1 MAADNF
7 LWFASKATG
16 GLISTN
22 NANQPLGE
30 TTDAY
35 FSKKNAIEVAEFSF
49 GISQAETSGSGTS
62 GAGAGKAKFDEFTVK
77 KSVDLS
83 SAALYQACA
92 AGAHFPSVYLGMR
105 KAGGAQL
112 LYLEYI
118 FVMVFITGITWSGGS
133 GEELPTEE
141 IKFKFGAMGMQY
153 QQQDNSGQAKGA
165 PQFANWSVVAN
176 SATLTAPPSLTSP
189 PAFDKPT
196 ATSTA

>member
-7 LWFASKATG
+7 LWFPVKATG
-16 GLISTN
+16 GLIASN

-35 FSKKNAIEVAEFSF
+35 FVKKNAIEIAEFSF
-49 GISQAETSGSGTS
+49 GITQAETTSSGSTGS
-62 GAGAGKAKFDEFTVK
+62 GAGKAKFDEFTIK
-77 KSVDLS
+77 KTVDKS

-92 AGAHFPSVYLGMR
+92 AGAHFPQVYLGLR

-118 FVMVFITGITWSGGS
+118 FLMVFVTGISWSGGG

-141 IKFKFGAMGMQY
+141 VKFKFGAMGLQY
-153 QQQDNSGQAKGA
+153 QQQDNSGQALGA
-165 PQFANWSVVAN
+165 VQQSAWSVVAN
-176 SATLTAPPSLTSP
+176 SAALVAPPSITSAP
-189 PAFDKPT
+189 TFDKPT
-196 ATSTA
+196 DVTTA

>member
-7 LWFASKATG
+7 LWFPAKATG

-30 TTDAY
+30 STDAF
-35 FSKKNAIEVAEFSF
+35 FSKKHAIEISEFSF
-49 GISQAETSGSGTS
+49 GITQAETSGSATS
-62 GAGAGKAKFDEFTVK
+62 GAGAGKAKFDEFTIK
-77 KSVDLS
+77 KVVDKS
-83 SAALYQACA
+83 SPALYQACA

-141 IKFKFGAMGMQY
+141 VKFKFGAMGMQY
-153 QQQDNSGQAKGA
+153 QAQDNSGQAAGA

-176 SATLTAPPSLTSP
+176 SATLTAPPSLTTAP
-189 PAFDKPT
+189 TFDKPT
-196 ATSTA
+196 DTATS

>member
-1 MAADNF
+1 MPADNF
-7 LWFASKATG
+7 LWFAAAATG

-22 NANQPLGE
+22 NANQPKGE

-35 FSKKNAIEVAEFSF
+35 FSKKNAIEISNFSF
-49 GISQAETSGSGTS
+49 GISQAESAGSSTSGS
-62 GAGAGKAKFDEFTVK
+62 GAGKAKFDEFSITKTV
-77 KSVDLS
+77 DQS

-118 FVMVFITGITWSGGS
+118 FVMVFITGITWSGG
-133 GEELPTEE
+133 GGDELPTEE
-141 IKFKFGAMGMQY
+141 VKFKFGAMGMQY

-165 PQFANWSVVAN
+165 PQTSAWSVVAN
-176 SATLTAPPSLTSP
+176 AATLTAPPSLMSVP
-189 PAFDKPT
+189 KFDDPG
-196 ATSTA
+196 ATVSK